1 MIPPP
6 RNVVPARAYGVVV
19 LVAVALFL
27 FILDRQILAVLKTTL
42 KSRMNWSDVD
52 YSLLV
57 TAFTAAQTVG
67 CLFLGRFIDWAG
79 TRVAASLSI
88 AVMSIATIVCG
99 MSVNLDQMLVSRAI
113 LGFADAGV
121 TLAAVVAVVRWFPS
135 EKRATAISIK
145 TPIGMMG
152 FVVAPPLVALIA
164 GHHDWRYAFYVPGAI
179 GLAVP
184 VLWWWLDHNPPAY
197 GEAPNAIKVPAL
209 PLRALLK
216 HRALWG
222 ITLARLIVDP
232 VWIFY
237 VNWQPGYLQEGLGLS
252 LADIG
257 RYAWIPPVASS
268 ALALIGGMVSDG
280 LIRRGVAP
288 VRSRVYVMQSLAL
301 FGATLWLLP
310 FSRSL
315 ALALGVFACIHMV
328 YSQWNNL
335 SGALIADT
343 LPKGSTGTVFGLIGF
358 LVGLTGSL
366 INLAIGAVIHA
377 WGYSSVFLAL
387 GLLYPLGALALWF
400 FYLRTP
406 PADSCPDNARSTHAT
421 LTPS

>member
-1 MIPPP
+1 MTIPTCKT
-6 RNVVPARAYGVVV
+6 VPARAYCVVV

-27 FILDRQILAVLKTTL
+27 FILDRQVLAVLKTTL
-42 KSRMNWSDVD
+42 KSRMNWSDID

-57 TAFTAAQTVG
+57 TAFTAAHTVG

-88 AVMSIATIVCG
+88 AVMSIATIICG
-99 MSVNLDQMLVSRAI
+99 LSVNLDQMLVSRAI

-121 TLAAVVAVVRWFPS
+121 TLAAVVAVVRWFPA

-164 GHHDWRYAFYVPGAI
+164 GHHDWRYAFYIPGAI

-184 VLWWWLDHNPPAY
+184 FLWWWLDHNPPAY
-197 GEAPNAIKVPAL
+197 GEASASVKVPAL

-222 ITLARLIVDP
+222 IALARLIVDP

-237 VNWQPGYLQEGLGLS
+237 VNWQPGYLQEGLGLT
-252 LADIG
+252 LAQVG
-257 RYAWIPPVASS
+257 RYAWIPPVACSV
-268 ALALIGGMVSDG
+268 LALFGGIASDR
-280 LIRRGVAP
+280 LITRGITP
-288 VRSRVYVMQSLAL
+288 VRSRVYVMQSFAL

-310 FSRSL
+310 FSRNI
-315 ALALGVFACIHMV
+315 ALALGVFAFVHMV
-328 YSQWNNL
+328 YAQWNNL

-343 LPKGSTGTVFGLIGF
+343 LPRGSTGTVFGLIGF
-358 LVGLTGSL
+358 LVGLTGSVV
-366 INLAIGAVIHA
+366 NLVIGAIIHA
-377 WGYSSVFLAL
+377 WGYASVFMVL
-387 GLLYPLGALALWF
+387 GLLYPLGGLILWF
-400 FYLRTP
+400 FYVRKP
-406 PADSCPDNARSTHAT
+406 GNA
-421 LTPS
+421 

>member
-1 MIPPP
+1 MTTPP
-6 RNVVPARAYGVVV
+6 RNIVPARAYCVVV
-19 LVAVALFL
+19 LVAIALFL
-27 FILDRQILAVLKTTL
+27 FILDRQVLAVLKTTL
-42 KSRMNWSDVD
+42 KTRMNWSDVD

-57 TAFTAAQTVG
+57 TAFTAAHTVG

-88 AVMSIATIVCG
+88 AVMSVATILCG
-99 MSVNLDQMLVSRAI
+99 MSVNLDQMLVSRAV

-121 TLAAVVAVVRWFPS
+121 TLAAVVAVVRWFPT

-152 FVVAPPLVALIA
+152 FVIAPPLVALIA
-164 GHHDWRYAFYVPGAI
+164 GHHDWRYAFYIPGAI
-179 GLAVP
+179 GLVVP
-184 VLWWWLDHNPPAY
+184 FVWWWLDHNPPAY
-197 GEAPNAIKVPAL
+197 GDASHAVKVPAL
-209 PLRALLK
+209 PLRVLLK

-237 VNWQPGYLQEGLGLS
+237 VNWQPGYLQEGMGLS
-252 LADIG
+252 LADVG
-257 RYAWIPPVASS
+257 RYAWIPPIASS
-268 ALALIGGMVSDG
+268 ALALFGGLASDG
-280 LIRRGVAP
+280 LIRRGVSP

-310 FSRSL
+310 FSRTL
-315 ALALGVFACIHMV
+315 AVALGVFACVHMV
-328 YSQWNNL
+328 YAQWNNL

-358 LVGLTGSL
+358 LVGLAGSVV
-366 INLAIGAVIHA
+366 NLALGAVIHA
-377 WGYSSVFLAL
+377 WGYSAVFMVL
-387 GLLYPLGALALWF
+387 GLLYPAGAVILWF
-400 FYLRTP
+400 FYLRQTQAAP
-406 PADSCPDNARSTHAT
+406 GLNNVQPIRAT
-421 LTPS
+421 ITPS